1 MSTPISDI
9 QKEEVKKLAI
19 PQNDAVG
26 KQTSANFIDMIDY
39 KNLFFIFVA
48 SFISIKVS
56 LNDVQFLQRYLQYQ
70 DFIKSLITV
79 LLYYVFKF
87 FLA

>member
-9 QKEEVKKLAI
+9 QKEVNVEPVVENK
-19 PQNDAVG
+19 NNE
-26 KQTSANFIDMIDY
+26 SSNFLDMIDY
-39 KNLFFIFVA
+39 KNMFLL
-48 SFISIKVS
+48 FISS
-56 LNDVQFLQRYLQYQ
+56 FLSTKLSFDDMPIFQRFLQYQ
-70 DFIKSLITV
+70 DVLRSLFMV